1 MLKPLHNNLLLKSIE
16 KENTSKIIFKDTN
29 DEYEIINVSDELD
42 HNLIGKKV
50 IIKDYLK
57 KVEDQGIQ
65 YFLVDFDDV
74 LAIIE

>member
-29 DEYEIINVSDELD
+29 DEYEIINVSAELD
-42 HNLIGKKV
+42 HDLIGKKV

>member
-1 MLKPLHNNLLLKSIE
+1 MLKPLHNNLLLKTTE